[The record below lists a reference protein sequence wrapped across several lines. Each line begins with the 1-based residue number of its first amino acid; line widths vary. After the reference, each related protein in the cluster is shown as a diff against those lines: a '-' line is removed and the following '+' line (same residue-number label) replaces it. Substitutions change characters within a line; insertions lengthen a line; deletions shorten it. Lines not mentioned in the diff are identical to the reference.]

1 MDLIIVESPTKA
13 KTLSSFLK
21 KEYQIKATW
30 GHVRDLPVKKLG
42 VDVEG
47 DFEPVYVVIP
57 NKKKRVAELKKIAK
71 KAKKII
77 LATDL
82 DREGEAIAYHTAVL
96 LASPNSRIARM
107 DIRINSKKKFE
118 SLENYER
125 IVFHEITKSAIDKAL
140 KNPRPIDMKLVDAQQ
155 ARRVLDRLVG
165 YKLSPL
171 LWKKLGRQW
180 LSAGRVQSITVRLIV
195 ERERERKKFKEEE
208 YWKIG
213 SRFQVLDSREEIEAE
228 LKAKNEEKYEE
239 MASFDLFDGKYK
251 ISKTIIKNKDQA
263 EQIIGDFKNNSFQVT
278 SLDQKEVRRFPSAP
292 FTTSTLQQNANLR
305 LGFSSRRTMSLAQ
318 KLYEKGLITYHR
330 TDSVF
335 LSESF
340 LTSAQKFIEKIH
352 GKKYA
357 LDKPR
362 RFKTKSKLAQEAHEA
377 IRPTE
382 LVVQGS
388 RFEVRGKLTKDHLK
402 LYELIFK
409 RAVASQARE
418 AVVDT
423 TKVGVLSSTKYLFEA
438 RGSVIKFNGF
448 LKIIGTQFQDKI
460 LPELKVGQALKL
472 IESIPSQHLVK
483 PPPRYNE
490 ASLVKTLE
498 KSGIGRPSTYAP
510 TISTILTRQYV
521 EKIEGRFA
529 PTVLGESVNDFLVK
543 NFPEIDD
550 IPFTA
555 QMEDDLDEIAMGRKE
570 WRPIIK
576 EFYTPFE
583 KKVKKVNQTAKKIK
597 LPVEE
602 TKEKCPK
609 CKAKIVIK
617 IGRFGKFLSCSAFP
631 KCDYTA
637 SFLEKVGIKCPEC
650 KADLVIKKTKKGK
663 RFYGCSNWPKCNF
676 ASWTKPKVE
685 KKV

>member
-278 SLDQKEVRRFPSAP
+278 SLDQKEVRRFPPAP